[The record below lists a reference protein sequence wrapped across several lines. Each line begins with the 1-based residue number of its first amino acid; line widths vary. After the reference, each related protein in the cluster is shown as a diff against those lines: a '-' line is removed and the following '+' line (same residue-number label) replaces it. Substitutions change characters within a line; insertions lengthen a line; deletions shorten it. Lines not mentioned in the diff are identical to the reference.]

1 MTLVSLPILALV
13 FTVGL
18 ASFAFAAGGGGS
30 AGGAGAQNQ
39 PASGLPLG
47 EAGPVGSP
55 NNPRKVAEPD
65 HSEAAPIS
73 GHGEAVPEIKGK

>member
-1 MTLVSLPILALV
+1 MSLVSLPLLVLV

-18 ASFAFAAGGGGS
+18 ASIAFAAGGGGS

-47 EAGPVGSP
+47 EAGPLGSP
-55 NNPRKVAEPD
+55 NNPRKAAEPERPGAAPVAEMGKD
-65 HSEAAPIS
+65 ASEP
-73 GHGEAVPEIKGK
+73 KTR